1 LRWDATRGAGCKG
14 SLPRLRAG
22 GPSVHCRSAVAVLVS
37 LVALGSVGAAADD
50 RFIPADD
57 AMIVERLRERPLD
70 RIDLEL
76 RSART
81 RLRAA
86 PTLLPLAQD
95 VAERSIAIARRDG
108 DPRYLGYAAAAL
120 APWFAQ
126 VDPPTSVRLLRAT
139 LLQSVHQFQPALDEL
154 DEVLR
159 RQPREAQAWLTRAS
173 ILQVLGRYTE
183 AEASC
188 QRLPALGAA
197 FYAEACLAEL
207 SSLTGHPSEGH
218 ARLIALRAASRSG
231 ANSSWLS
238 LVMAE
243 MEERA
248 GDFAAAEVHFRE
260 ALAVNSDA
268 YTKAAYADFLLDRGR
283 ASDVIMLLE
292 REQRA
297 DPLLLRLALAYRAEN
312 RTELAAALA
321 ALQARFDAAR
331 LRGDRVHLREEA
343 RFELALRNRPL
354 LALPLAIE
362 DWSVQKEPADA
373 RIVLES
379 ATAAGEPEKA
389 AGVIAFL
396 RANRVTDQRLAQ
408 WLH

>member
-1 LRWDATRGAGCKG
+1 M
-14 SLPRLRAG
+14 
-22 GPSVHCRSAVAVLVS
+22 HCRSAAAVLS
-37 LVALGSVGAAADD
+37 TLVTLGSVSVAADD

-57 AMIVERLRERPLD
+57 TVIVERLRERPLD
-70 RIDLEL
+70 RNDLEL
-76 RSART
+76 RSARA

-86 PTLLPLAQD
+86 PTLLPLAVD

-108 DPRYLGYAAAAL
+108 DPRYLGYAHAAL

-126 VDPPTSVRLLRAT
+126 ADPPKSVRLLRAT

-173 ILQVLGRYTE
+173 ILQVLGRYNE

-197 FYAEACLAEL
+197 FYAEVCLAEL
-207 SSLTGHPSEGH
+207 SSLTGHVDEGR
-218 ARLIALRAASRSG
+218 ALSIALRAASRG
-231 ANSSWLS
+231 GENSSWLS

-248 GDFAAAEVHFRE
+248 GDFAAAEVHYRE
-260 ALAVNSDA
+260 ALAGNSDA

-283 ASDVIMLLE
+283 ASEVITLLE

-312 RTELAAALA
+312 RPELAAAVA
-321 ALQARFDAAR
+321 ALQGRFDAAR

-343 RFELALRNRPL
+343 RFELTLRNRPL
-354 LALPLAIE
+354 VALPLAIE
-362 DWSVQKEPADA
+362 DWSGQKEPADA
-373 RIVLES
+373 RILLES
-379 ATAAGEPEKA
+379 AAVAGEPEKA

-396 RANRVTDQRLAQ
+396 RANHVTDQRLAQ
-408 WLH
+408 WLR